1 MSTEHF
7 KLTVSPAVTMT
18 GEEGEMDTGPMS
30 TVRME
35 LNVMP
40 FTISVK
46 LLTDV
51 DVDCVVQ
58 QFTAETSSF

>member
-1 MSTEHF
+1 MSTEHC
-7 KLTVSPAVTMT
+7 KLTVSPAVTVT
-18 GEEGEMDTGPMS
+18 GVEGEMETGPMS

-40 FTISVK
+40 FIISVK

-51 DVDCVVQ
+51 HIDGVVQ
-58 QFTAETSSF
+58 